1 MRRTTEKGKQKST
14 DNKQEQTLSGSISM
28 AGSTSMEKLANA
40 LSEGFMN
47 DNPDVTVTA
56 EFMPQA
62 QGFRTVQQTFLRWF

>member
-1 MRRTTEKGKQKST
+1 
-14 DNKQEQTLSGSISM
+14 M

-62 QGFRTVQQTFLRWF
+62 QGFRTVQQAFLRWF